1 MASNQKPF
9 LCKFEVSY
17 ISVCSYFSTFN
28 SKNYAFKRTKL
39 EIKIGL
45 KTNFK
50 LGSNWAQNWA
60 QMQKMDSQ
68 QR

>member
-1 MASNQKPF
+1 M
-9 LCKFEVSY
+9 CD
-17 ISVCSYFSTFN
+17 ISTSSYFSTFN
-28 SKNYAFKRTKL
+28 SKKYVYKGMKL
-39 EIKIGL
+39 QIKIGL
-45 KTNFK
+45 KMHFK